1 MRGLVAVQTLAQRS
15 TAGLCRSASAIGTS
29 RALLLAANAS
39 PVIQTTRPAPSSFLS
54 APAAASCAAPR
65 CFSQTAIQQKK
76 GGKKEKKGGAATS
89 SSSSS
94 SSSSHNENDAG
105 AEDDGGSHPAADP
118 TDAFNFV
125 DVESRWQRTET
136 HHEEK
141 FKELKRALSSGAAG
155 VLGDG
160 EGGIDVDA
168 VGKTP
173 VVDHESGDENNHVP
187 LSQLAL
193 VIPRAGGRVVELR
206 MHNPAS
212 RKAIVSAVQTNPL
225 FHGQQP
231 QPDPNDELVLLIRL
245 GGAVAAGGPAAGGKG
260 AKSGGGSAAAAAVAE
275 RSRRVHEL
283 ANTWRSQIR
292 KATERRKKTH
302 QQWKKDKLV
311 QPDDLH
317 RLDRDLLKGQEK
329 RMAKVDAAEK
339 EALKQAER
347 VSSR

>member
-1 MRGLVAVQTLAQRS
+1 MRGIVTAQTLVQRG
-15 TAGLCRSASAIGTS
+15 TAGLCRPAKHFCAVGASQGLVQAGRPLSVLQAMRMTS
-29 RALLLAANAS
+29 GSIL
-39 PVIQTTRPAPSSFLS
+39 P
-54 APAAASCAAPR
+54 APAAVSCSSSR
-65 CFSQTAIQQKK
+65 CFSNTAVQQKK
-76 GGKKEKKGGAATS
+76 GGKKDKKGGAVAA
-89 SSSSS
+89 
-94 SSSSHNENDAG
+94 SSSSHESTG
-105 AEDDGGSHPAADP
+105 ADDDGGNHPTADP
-118 TDAFNFV
+118 ADAFNFA
-125 DVESRWQRTET
+125 DVESRWQRTEA

-173 VVDHESGDENNHVP
+173 VLDRETDASHADNHVP

-193 VIPRAGGRVVELR
+193 VIPRAGGRLVELR

-212 RKAIVSAVQTNPL
+212 RKAIISAVQSNPL

-231 QPDPNDELVLLIRL
+231 QPDPNDELVLLLKL
-245 GGAVAAGGPAAGGKG
+245 GGAGSAVAGVKDGAKG
-260 AKSGGGSAAAAAVAE
+260 AKGGVNPAAAAVAE
-275 RSRRVHEL
+275 RTRRVNEL

-292 KATERRKKTH
+292 KATERRHKTH
-302 QQWKKDKLV
+302 QQWKKDKAI

-317 RLDRDLLKGQEK
+317 RLERDLLKGQEK
-329 RMAKVDAAEK
+329 RMAKVDATEK

-347 VSSR
+347 ISSR

>member
-1 MRGLVAVQTLAQRS
+1 MRGLVAAQTLAQRG
-15 TAGLCRSASAIGTS
+15 TAGLR
-29 RALLLAANAS
+29 
-39 PVIQTTRPAPSSFLS
+39 RPAR
-54 APAAASCAAPR
+54 AR
-65 CFSQTAIQQKK
+65 CFSHTVIQQKK
-76 GGKKEKKGGAATS
+76 GGKKDKKGGAAAATS

-94 SSSSHNENDAG
+94 SKHESSG
-105 AEDDGGSHPAADP
+105 ADDDGGNHPIADP
-118 TDAFNFV
+118 ADAFNFA
-125 DVESRWQRTET
+125 DVESRWQRAEI

-160 EGGIDVDA
+160 EGGIDIDA

-173 VVDHESGDENNHVP
+173 VVDREADASHGDNHVP

-193 VIPRAGGRVVELR
+193 VIPRAGGRLVELR

-212 RKAIVSAVQTNPL
+212 RKAIISAVQSNPL

-231 QPDPNDELVLLIRL
+231 QPDPNDELVLLLKL
-245 GGAVAAGGPAAGGKG
+245 GGA
-260 AKSGGGSAAAAAVAE
+260 GSAAAAGGRDGVKGSKGGTSPTAAAIAD
-275 RSRRVHEL
+275 RTRRVNEL

-292 KATERRKKTH
+292 KATERRHKMH
-302 QQWKKDKLV
+302 QQWKKDKAV

-317 RLDRDLLKGQEK
+317 RLERDLLKGQEK
-329 RMAKVDAAEK
+329 RMAKLDVAEK

-347 VSSR
+347 ISSR

>member
-1 MRGLVAVQTLAQRS
+1 M
-15 TAGLCRSASAIGTS
+15 
-29 RALLLAANAS
+29 
-39 PVIQTTRPAPSSFLS
+39 
-54 APAAASCAAPR
+54 
-65 CFSQTAIQQKK
+65 QQKK
-76 GGKKEKKGGAATS
+76 GGGGGGGGKKDKKGGAAVS
-89 SSSSS
+89 SS
-94 SSSSHNENDAG
+94 NRGNDHAS
-105 AEDDGGSHPAADP
+105 AADDDGGNHPVADP
-118 TDAFNFV
+118 TDPYNFA
-125 DVESRWQRTET
+125 DVESRWQRAEM
-136 HHEEK
+136 HYEEK

-160 EGGIDVDA
+160 EGGIDVEA

-173 VVDHESGDENNHVP
+173 VVDHEAAAAAAAADRSSSSGHHDNHVP

-212 RKAIVSAVQTNPL
+212 RKAIVSAVQSNPL

-231 QPDPNDELVLLIRL
+231 QPDPNDELVLLIKL
-245 GGAVAAGGPAAGGKG
+245 GGAGGAGGDAAAGSGKGGKG
-260 AKSGGGSAAAAAVAE
+260 GGGGVSAAAAAAAE
-275 RSRRVHEL
+275 RIRRVNEL

-302 QQWKKDKLV
+302 QQWKKDKTV

-347 VSSR
+347 VNTR